1 MIVLW
6 NALSL
11 HARWAG
17 LVRERGFAMIA
28 IFGNIVT
35 LWSWKGVNVLGVGL
49 HAYSATLDETT
60 TRIMYVGLFHLVVIV
75 IAMVP
80 TKFWR
85 SYRSA

>member
-28 IFGNIVT
+28 IFGNIIT

-49 HAYSATLDETT
+49 HAYSASNDKTVQVIL
-60 TRIMYVGLFHLVVIV
+60 YVGMFHLLVMA
-75 IAMVP
+75 IALVP
-80 TKFWR
+80 TKFWN
-85 SYRSA
+85 SYRGV